1 MTEIQLTQTKAK
13 EIAKE
18 LKSVYG
24 VIASPEEVKEF
35 SLGLGLRGE
44 YPHSKKELINK
55 FLNSVYREISSP
67 KINLYDV
74 YMSTQPKRK
83 KDEVPKFMKI

>member
-1 MTEIQLTQTKAK
+1 MTEIQITQTKAK
-13 EIAKE
+13 EIVKE

-24 VIASPEEVKEF
+24 VIASPEAVKEF

-44 YPHSKKELINK
+44 YPHSKKELIQK
-55 FLNSVYREISSP
+55 FLSSVYSEISSP
-67 KINLYDV
+67 TTDLYEK
-74 YMSTQPKRK
+74 YMTSQPKRK